1 MNAIRETNYW
11 WDDGLLPA
19 FPDPPPERTEI
30 LVVGSGC
37 TGTTAAI
44 RLRQAGH
51 EVAVIDAKP
60 LGTGASARNGG
71 MVLSGLS
78 AELTVVAK
86 RYGLDA
92 ARRLYRESV
101 AAVDAVEHL
110 VREGGI
116 DCAFRRSGF
125 LYAAFKPR
133 HAEAL
138 KRSRAFMAERIGHTA
153 EWVPA
158 ERIREEVDSPVYHGA
173 LLEKNDAGIQ
183 PARYIAG
190 LIRMAREAGV
200 GLHEK
205 VTALGITGRPGR
217 LTVTTD
223 GGLIRAEKV
232 IAATNGY
239 TGALTPWI
247 RRRIVPARSL
257 MIATAP
263 LPPERVRALIPKG
276 RMIAD
281 TKTFLYYFRP
291 SPDGRRILFG
301 GRPPFTDR
309 SIAENARH
317 MRDNM
322 MAIFPQLRS
331 TAVDYAW
338 WGKLGFTV
346 DHLPHLGQKD
356 GVYFAG
362 GYCGHGV
369 ALATHLGEKLAGL
382 IQGTVA
388 GHSAFA
394 GLKFRAIP
402 FYEGRPWF
410 LPLVYRWFSL
420 KDRLC

>member
-1 MNAIRETNYW
+1 MNAIREANYW
-11 WDDGLLPA
+11 WEDGLLPA
-19 FPDPPPERTEI
+19 FPDPPPRRTAI

-37 TGTTAAI
+37 TGITAAI

-51 EVAVIDAKP
+51 DVTVIDAKP

-71 MVLSGLS
+71 MVLSGL
-78 AELTVVAK
+78 AADLTTVAK
-86 RYGLDA
+86 RCGLEA

-101 AAVDAVEHL
+101 AAVDAVEAL
-110 VREGGI
+110 VREGAI
-116 DCAFRRSGF
+116 DCAFRRTGF

-138 KRSRAFMAERIGHTA
+138 KRTRAFMAEQFGHTA
-153 EWVPA
+153 QWIPA

-173 LLEKNDAGIQ
+173 LLEKEDAGIQ

-190 LIRMAREAGV
+190 LIRMAREMGV
-200 GLHEK
+200 NLHEN

-217 LTVTTD
+217 LTVATD
-223 GGLIRAEKV
+223 RGPIRAKKV

-247 RRRIVPARSL
+247 RRRIVPVRSL
-257 MIATAP
+257 MIATAL
-263 LPPERVRALIPKG
+263 LPPERVRALFPRG

-301 GRPPFTDR
+301 GRPPFSGR
-309 SIAENARH
+309 PIAENARH
-317 MRDNM
+317 MRNNL
-322 MAIFPQLRS
+322 AAVFPQLRS
-331 TAVDYAW
+331 VPVEFAW

-346 DHLPHLGQKD
+346 DHLPHLGQHE
-356 GVYFAG
+356 GVYYAA

-402 FYEGRPWF
+402 FYDGRPWF

-420 KDRLC
+420 RDRLC

>member
-1 MNAIRETNYW
+1 MNRIREANYW
-11 WDDGLLPA
+11 WEPGLLPD
-19 FPDPPPERTEI
+19 FPDPPPRRTEI
-30 LVVGSGC
+30 LVVGSGY

-44 RLRQAGH
+44 RLRQAGYD
-51 EVAVIDAKP
+51 VTVIDAKP

-78 AELTVVAK
+78 ADLATVAK
-86 RYGLDA
+86 HCGLDQ

-101 AAVDAVEHL
+101 AAVDAVERL
-110 VREGGI
+110 VQEGGI
-116 DCAFRRSGF
+116 DCAFRRTGF

-133 HAEAL
+133 HADAL
-138 KRSRAFMAERIGHTA
+138 QRTRALMRERFGHTT
-153 EWVPA
+153 EWIPA
-158 ERIREEVDSPVYHGA
+158 DRIREEVDSPVYHGA
-173 LLEKNDAGIQ
+173 LLETRDAGVH

-190 LIRMAREAGV
+190 LIRMARRLGV
-200 GLHEK
+200 RLHEN
-205 VTALGITGRPGR
+205 VTASGITGRSGG
-217 LTVTTD
+217 LTVATD
-223 GGLIRAEKV
+223 RGPIRADRV
-232 IAATNGY
+232 VAATNGY

-247 RRRIVPARSL
+247 RRRLVPVRSL

-263 LPPERVRALIPKG
+263 LPEARIAALIPKG

-301 GRPPFTDR
+301 GRPPFPGR
-309 SIAENARH
+309 SLAENTRR
-317 MRDNM
+317 MRENLVSV
-322 MAIFPQLRS
+322 FPQLR
-331 TAVDYAW
+331 TAAVDYAW

-346 DHLPHLGQKD
+346 NHLPHLGHQD
-356 GVYFAG
+356 GIYHAA

-382 IQGTVA
+382 IQGTAA
-388 GHSAFA
+388 GHSAFSS
-394 GLKFRAIP
+394 LKFRPIP
-402 FYEGRPWF
+402 FYDGRPWF

>member
-1 MNAIRETNYW
+1 MSRITEENYW
-11 WDDGLLPA
+11 WEPGLLPA
-19 FPDPPPERTEI
+19 FPDPPPRRTGI
-30 LVVGSGC
+30 LVVGSGF

-44 RLRQAGH
+44 RLRQAGCD
-51 EVAVIDAKP
+51 VTVIDAKP

-78 AELTVVAK
+78 ADLATVAK
-86 RYGLDA
+86 RWGLDT
-92 ARRLYRESV
+92 ARRLHRESL
-101 AAVDAVEHL
+101 AAVDAVEGL

-116 DCAFRRSGF
+116 DCAFRRTGF

-138 KRSRAFMAERIGHTA
+138 QRTRAFLAERIGHATD
-153 EWVPA
+153 WIPA

-173 LLEKNDAGIQ
+173 LLETRDAGVH
-183 PARYIAG
+183 PARCIAG
-190 LIRMAREAGV
+190 LIRLARRLGV
-200 GLHEK
+200 RLHEN
-205 VTALGITGRPGR
+205 VTALKITGRPGN

-223 GGLIRAEKV
+223 RGPIRADKV

-239 TGALTPWI
+239 TGALTPWM
-247 RRRIVPARSL
+247 RRRLVPVRSL

-263 LPPERVRALIPKG
+263 MPPEQIIALIPRG

-301 GRPPFTDR
+301 GRPPAPDR
-309 SIAENARH
+309 SLAENARR
-317 MRDNM
+317 MRDNLVSV
-322 MAIFPQLRS
+322 FPRLRS
-331 TAVDYAW
+331 AAVDHVW

-346 DHLPHLGQKD
+346 DHLPHLGQRN
-356 GVYFAG
+356 GIYYAA

-369 ALATHLGEKLAGL
+369 ALATHLGGKLAGL
-382 IQGTVA
+382 ILGAAA
-388 GHSAFA
+388 GQTAFSAPS
-394 GLKFRAIP
+394 FRAIP
-402 FYEGRPWF
+402 FYDGRPWF

-420 KDRLC
+420 KDRLR